1 MIFGTSRR
9 LSCSE
14 AVQEDAD
21 VMLKGRI
28 AVIHGAGGDIGTA
41 IARAFAREGAK
52 LFLSGRTLAAVQAV
66 AAEIIGHGGAAEA
79 AQVDALDEQAVEKY
93 VGSVHDKAGHIDISF
108 NAISVSKS
116 LANKAPLLELPAEQ
130 FSLPI
135 SAYTLSNFLTARA
148 AARRMVARRS
158 GVILTIS
165 ATPSRLAF
173 ANVGG
178 AGPAY
183 AAVVALSRNLSLELG
198 PQGVRVVCLMP
209 NAMPETT
216 TIRESFARFA
226 SATGT
231 TAAQFQERIAS
242 TTHLRRLTTLQELGN
257 AAAFL
262 ASDMASAVTGT
273 VANLSGG
280 TIVE

>member
-1 MIFGTSRR
+1 M
-9 LSCSE
+9 
-14 AVQEDAD
+14 
-21 VMLKGRI
+21 MLKDRVAI
-28 AVIHGAGGDIGTA
+28 IYGAGGDIGA
-41 IARAFAREGAK
+41 AVARTFAREGAK
-52 LFLSGRTLAAVQAV
+52 LFLSGRTLTAVQAL
-66 AAEIIGHGGAAEA
+66 AAQIAGSGGSAEA

-93 VGSVHDKAGHIDISF
+93 VGAVADKAGHIDISF
-108 NAISVSKS
+108 NAISVSRS
-116 LANKAPLLELPAEQ
+116 LSTKAPLLELPAEQ

-135 SAYTLSNFLTARA
+135 TAYTLSNFLTARA

-158 GVILTIS
+158 GVILTIT
-165 ATPSRLAF
+165 ATPSRGAF

-178 AGPAY
+178 AAPAY
-183 AAVVALSRNLSLELG
+183 AAVVALSRNLSAELG

-209 NAMPETT
+209 NAMPETA
-216 TIRESFARFA
+216 TIREGFARYA
-226 SATGT
+226 KATGVT
-231 TAAQFQERIAS
+231 TAQFEARIAS